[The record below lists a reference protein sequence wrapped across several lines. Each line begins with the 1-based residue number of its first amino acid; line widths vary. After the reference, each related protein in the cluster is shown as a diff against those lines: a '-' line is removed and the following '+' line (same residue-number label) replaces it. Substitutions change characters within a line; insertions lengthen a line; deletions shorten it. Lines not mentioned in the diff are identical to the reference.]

1 MKVTAAPIHRIVTR
15 HGRVYDVFWNSGTG
29 QVTMVGLPWSL
40 TDANETVEVGLAS
53 SEQDAL
59 QACEAAAYSRL
70 SSYSKYVGGA
80 TLGKLE
86 VISAHLLV
94 EHILL
99 RCLRKVIPN
108 PAPLL
113 DARTPSFSLLV
124 SLGEAHR
131 VLSADLAGVLRL
143 LNTLRNKCAHR
154 LVFDPSEEDS
164 LQILAALQRIVPP
177 DSDLLQ
183 KHSEPLP
190 LLCEVL
196 EQRANELGASDAMTG
211 RGDR

>member
-108 PAPLL
+108 PAPSWMH
-113 DARTPSFSLLV
+113 ARRHSHF
-124 SLGEAHR
+124 
-131 VLSADLAGVLRL
+131 LSASVRPTECCL
-143 LNTLRNKCAHR
+143 LIWQESC
-154 LVFDPSEEDS
+154 VF
-164 LQILAALQRIVPP
+164 
-177 DSDLLQ
+177 
-183 KHSEPLP
+183 
-190 LLCEVL
+190 
-196 EQRANELGASDAMTG
+196 
-211 RGDR
+211 